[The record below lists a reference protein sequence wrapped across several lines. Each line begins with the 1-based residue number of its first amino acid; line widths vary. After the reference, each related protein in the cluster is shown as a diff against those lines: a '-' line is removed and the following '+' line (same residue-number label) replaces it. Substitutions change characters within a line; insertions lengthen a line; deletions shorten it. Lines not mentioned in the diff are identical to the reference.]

1 MKVDPIK
8 LTAQTLIEK
17 ALELD
22 SNYPDHTT
30 WLLDEQGKSLP
41 GLQIRL
47 KQLDVLI
54 KVFIP
59 ESEWHKTLDAKI
71 ESVLSGEFIL
81 RREIKDYSELFL
93 AMDNEIVKSKVQAGE
108 NRNGW
113 ELHTLKHNYEDLL
126 SYKRKLSH
134 LLKHNSG
141 IMEISYPYYF
151 SVIITD
157 EISKKA
163 NSKKVDKFL
172 ATVVDPQS
180 RSYSKAKL
188 MAQYKYPS
196 DAVADFD
203 LDDW

>member
-8 LTAQTLIEK
+8 FTAQTLIEK

-22 SNYPDHTT
+22 LCYPDHTT
-30 WLLDEQGKSLP
+30 WVLDEQGKSLP

-59 ESEWHKTLDAKI
+59 ESDWHKTLDAKI

-81 RREIKDYSELFL
+81 KREIKDYTELFL

-108 NRNGW
+108 NRDGW
-113 ELHTLKHNYEDLL
+113 GLHTLKHNYEDLIR
-126 SYKRKLSH
+126 YKGKLNY

-172 ATVVDPQS
+172 ASVVDPRN

-188 MAQYKYPS
+188 MKEYQYPTEDVY
-196 DAVADFD
+196 DVE